1 MNKTNIEFSQDGDE
15 ITHSVYREFYFTR
28 SLSVSSDE
36 TYVIVPNIPLF
47 GLIKK
52 LSNSDSYTKSAARS
66 LLEGYKGGIISE
78 SFSHWLNLQESCQ
91 ITTLSTID
99 LNRRCSVWQYGLWEF
114 SNGGYKIRNTI
125 NTYSKEIIEF

>member
-1 MNKTNIEFSQDGDE
+1 MNFRITNTFFLLIFPGDEKPNYVEVGPFVYQQIMNKTNIEFSQDGDE

-28 SLSVSSDE
+28 SLSVSSDD

-66 LLEGYKGGIISE
+66 LLEGYKGS
-78 SFSHWLNLQESCQ
+78 LN
-91 ITTLSTID
+91 
-99 LNRRCSVWQYGLWEF
+99 F
-114 SNGGYKIRNTI
+114 
-125 NTYSKEIIEF
+125 

>member
-28 SLSVSSDE
+28 SLSVSSDD

-99 LNRRCSVWQYGLWEF
+99 LNRRCSGWQYGLCEF
-114 SNGGYKIRNTI
+114 SNGGYKI
-125 NTYSKEIIEF
+125 

>member
-28 SLSVSSDE
+28 SLSVSSDD

-66 LLEGYKGGIISE
+66 LLEGYKGGIISD
-78 SFSHWLNLQESCQ
+78 SFSHWLKPPSKLPNH
-91 ITTLSTID
+91 D
-99 LNRRCSVWQYGLWEF
+99 LNRRCPVWQYGLWSFQTGVTKLETQ
-114 SNGGYKIRNTI
+114 S
-125 NTYSKEIIEF
+125 TYSKEIIEFSELV

>member
-28 SLSVSSDE
+28 SLSVSSDD

-66 LLEGYKGGIISE
+66 LLEGYKGGIISV
-78 SFSHWLNLQESCQ
+78 SFSCALAQISKKVAKYHQESCQ
-91 ITTLSTID
+91 ITA
-99 LNRRCSVWQYGLWEF
+99 
-114 SNGGYKIRNTI
+114 
-125 NTYSKEIIEF
+125 

>member
-28 SLSVSSDE
+28 SLSVSSDD

-78 SFSHWLNLQESCQ
+78 SFSHWLKFPCKLPNH
-91 ITTLSTID
+91 D
-99 LNRRCSVWQYGLWEF
+99 LNRRCSVWQYGL
-114 SNGGYKIRNTI
+114 
-125 NTYSKEIIEF
+125 

>member
-28 SLSVSSDE
+28 SLSVSSDD

-78 SFSHWLNLQESCQ
+78 SFSHWLKSPRKLPNHDPEHYRPKYKM
-91 ITTLSTID
+91 LSMAI
-99 LNRRCSVWQYGLWEF
+99 RVVEF
-114 SNGGYKIRNTI
+114 SNWGYKI
-125 NTYSKEIIEF
+125 